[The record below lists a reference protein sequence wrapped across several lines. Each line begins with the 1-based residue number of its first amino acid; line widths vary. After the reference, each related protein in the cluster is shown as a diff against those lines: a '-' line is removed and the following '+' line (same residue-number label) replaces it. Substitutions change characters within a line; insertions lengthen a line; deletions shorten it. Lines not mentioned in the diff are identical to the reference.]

1 MKISGTFC
9 AALTPLNTDYSINH
23 NVYFDHCNKL
33 LSEGADGIAIF
44 GTTGEANLLSI
55 DAKIEAMQALIEK
68 GFDPSKLIPGTGVA
82 SMMETIKLSKFA
94 KQMQTAGV
102 LMLPSF
108 YYNNP
113 TDQGVVDYYSKIIE
127 TVGDK
132 QFKVLLYHIPKI
144 SGVSINHNII
154 ESLISKYPDNVVGI
168 KDSANDLNN
177 TNTIIKD
184 FPDFCV
190 FSGSDSLALDTM
202 RKGAAGAITA
212 TANISV
218 VLLSFI
224 VNKAKDETATKN
236 LESAHIL
243 QDKIRNVVF
252 SQEQISF
259 MKAILKIKTKNNIWD
274 TMMPPLVNL
283 NNLEKNKN
291 IIAIIKLL
299 DEMNE
304 LSSNF

>member
-1 MKISGTFC
+1 MQQISPLAPGTF
-9 AALTPLNTDYSINH
+9 P
-23 NVYFDHCNKL
+23 
-33 LSEGADGIAIF
+33 E
-44 GTTGEANLLSI
+44 
-55 DAKIEAMQALIEK
+55 
-68 GFDPSKLIPGTGVA
+68 
-82 SMMETIKLSKFA
+82 
-94 KQMQTAGV
+94 
-102 LMLPSF
+102 
-108 YYNNP
+108 
-113 TDQGVVDYYSKIIE
+113 
-127 TVGDK
+127 
-132 QFKVLLYHIPKI
+132 IPKI

-259 MKAILKIKTKNNIWD
+259 MKAVMKIKQKNDTWD
-274 TMMPPLVNL
+274 TMMPPLVSL
-283 NNLEKNKN
+283 KN
-291 IIAIIKLL
+291 INNNNNIKIIFKLL
-299 DEMNE
+299 EEMEN
-304 LSSNF
+304 LSLNS